1 MPNKESSEGSK
12 APIMRYGQ
20 GLSDSQSFEI
30 YAGELENWLTKQKG
44 PVEYLLEVPSV
55 SLSATWNLRLD
66 SILMQSRT

>member
-30 YAGELENWLTKQKG
+30 FAGELENWLTKQKG
-44 PVEYLLEVPSV
+44 PVEYLLEVPDID
-55 SLSATWNLRLD
+55 ADDWNLRLD